1 MKAIR
6 PHSFG
11 MVFGLFLGLFHFV
24 WVAMIFTGTAQPF
37 IDFVFRLHM
46 ITPLFQIAPFSMGNA
61 VGLVVFTVSFG
72 YITGF
77 VLGAMWNRFVVH
89 SRYGARQKLVTQTS

>member
-11 MVFGLFLGLFHFV
+11 LVFGLFLGLFHLV
-24 WVAMIFTGTAQPF
+24 WAAMIFTGTAQ
-37 IDFVFRLHM
+37 IAMDFVFRLHM
-46 ITPLFQIAPFSMGNA
+46 ITPLFQIAPFSLGNA
-61 VGLVVFTVSFG
+61 LGLVLFTASFG
-72 YITGF
+72 YMLGF

-89 SRYGARQKLVTQTS
+89 SPYSAKKGFVAQTG